1 MTAGAASG
9 VAGVV
14 ISNVATGRIDDAQGT
29 GAGRDDA
36 LGAGDDGRDD
46 ATGAGRS
53 DAMST
58 GDRRSDDERGA
69 GRSDAMSA
77 GE

>member
-1 MTAGAASG
+1 MTAGT
-9 VAGVV
+9 AGT
-14 ISNVATGRIDDAQGT
+14 TGRKDDAQGM
-29 GAGRDDA
+29 GAGRYDT
-36 LGAGDDGRDD
+36 LGAGVDGRDD

-58 GDRRSDDERGA
+58 GDRRSDDAPGA